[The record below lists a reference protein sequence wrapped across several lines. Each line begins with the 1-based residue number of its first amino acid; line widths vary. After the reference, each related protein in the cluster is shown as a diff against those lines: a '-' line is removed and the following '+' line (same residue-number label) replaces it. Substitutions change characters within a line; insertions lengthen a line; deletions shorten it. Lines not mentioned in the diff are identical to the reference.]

1 MAGTTPSDANRLPF
15 LGGGPVAQGVVG
27 VAEELARMGRPGCAQ
42 TAVRGQVGPARH
54 GRRHTRVRQRGC
66 DSTKPFALD
75 PAGNGRTRDRLKVP
89 MRCNNLA
96 VLIQPVGLRSVYIA
110 STTMDDQEDD

>member
-1 MAGTTPSDANRLPF
+1 
-15 LGGGPVAQGVVG
+15 
-27 VAEELARMGRPGCAQ
+27 
-42 TAVRGQVGPARH
+42 
-54 GRRHTRVRQRGC
+54 
-66 DSTKPFALD
+66 
-75 PAGNGRTRDRLKVP
+75 